1 MTSGRAALA
10 VLALLLAG
18 LAPADVEGPVWES
31 WRQIAGVFDV
41 VGPRSDGRLLV
52 AGSGRLFLVD
62 SAGTVLPFANGPEG
76 YADDAGAEAY
86 LAVSPGLHVTG
97 SGCDF
102 GPDEAFVLRLHQP
115 YGVTRVSTSG
125 IAQPFAAVAGIESL
139 NGIAFDTTGKFDHRL
154 LVSGPVRGRTA
165 IVAIDCRG
173 RTQVITDSAP
183 VLEGGLAV
191 APSQFG
197 AFGGALV
204 APDELS
210 GRIYAIDPDG
220 NVRTIAD
227 SGLAAGGD
235 IGVESVGFV
244 PSGFARAGKL
254 YYADRATANN
264 PHPGTD
270 SLLRLD
276 AHALTRLGVRD
287 GDMLAATEGGATMIA
302 VRCAAT
308 CSVTQIIGTQTTA
321 HGEGHL
327 LAVAGQPA
335 GGPAAAPAAFNAPP
349 WAAILVVAL
358 LAVAIAALALVIR
371 RR

>member
-1 MTSGRAALA
+1 MTYGRAALA
-10 VLALLLAG
+10 LLALLLAG
-18 LAPADVEGPVWES
+18 LTPADADGAVWES
-31 WRQIAGVFDV
+31 WRHIPGVFDV

-62 SAGTVLPFANGPEG
+62 TAGTVVPFASGPGG

-86 LAVSPGLHVTG
+86 VAVSPGQHVAAG
-97 SGCDF
+97 GCDF
-102 GPDEAFVLRLHQP
+102 APDDAFVLRLHQP
-115 YGVTRVSTSG
+115 YGVTRVAASG
-125 IAQPFAAVAGIESL
+125 TAQPFAAVAGVESL

-154 LVSGPVRGRTA
+154 LVSGPVHGRTA

-173 RTQVITDSAP
+173 RTQVITDAAP

-191 APSQFG
+191 APLGFG

-220 NVRTIAD
+220 NVRTIAG
-227 SGLAAGGD
+227 SGLATGGD
-235 IGVESVGFV
+235 IGIESVGFV
-244 PSGFARAGKL
+244 PSGFTRAGKL

-276 AHALTRLGVRD
+276 AHTLTRLGVRD

-302 VRCAAT
+302 VHCTAS
-308 CSVTQIIGTQTTA
+308 CSVTPIIGTPTTA

-327 LAVAGQPA
+327 LAVAGGQA
-335 GGPAAAPAAFNAPP
+335 AGPAAAPSTLNIPLGAAV
-349 WAAILVVAL
+349 LVVAVGAAAIA
-358 LAVAIAALALVIR
+358 AVAIAWR

>member
-31 WRQIAGVFDV
+31 WRHIAGVFDV

-52 AGSGRLFLVD
+52 AGSGRLLLVD
-62 SAGTVLPFANGPEG
+62 RMGTVVPFATGPEG

-97 SGCDF
+97 GGCDF
-102 GPDEAFVLRLHQP
+102 APDEAFVLRLHQP
-115 YGVTRVSTSG
+115 FGVTRVSTSG
-125 IAQPFAAVAGIESL
+125 IAQPFAAIAGTESL
-139 NGIAFDTTGKFDHRL
+139 NGIAFDTTGRFDHRL
-154 LVSGPVRGRTA
+154 LVSGPVHGRTA
-165 IVAIDCRG
+165 IVAIDCHG
-173 RTQVITDSAP
+173 AANVITAAAP

-191 APSQFG
+191 APSGFG
-197 AFGGALV
+197 SFAGALL

-220 NVRTIAD
+220 GVRTVAD
-227 SGLAAGGD
+227 AGLPTGGD

-244 PSGFARAGKL
+244 PSGFKRGGKV
-254 YYADRATANN
+254 YYSDRATANN

-270 SLLRLD
+270 NLLRLD
-276 AHALTRLGVRD
+276 AQAIARLGVQD
-287 GDMLAATEGGATMIA
+287 GDLLAATEGGATMIA
-302 VRCAAT
+302 VHCGAS
-308 CSVTQIIGTQTTA
+308 CSVTLIVDTATNA

-327 LAVAGQPA
+327 LAVADSPRP
-335 GGPAAAPAAFNAPP
+335 GPAPASFSASLPL
-349 WAAILVVAL
+349 IGLLGIVVVA
-358 LAVAIAALALVIR
+358 AIAAAY
-371 RR
+371 